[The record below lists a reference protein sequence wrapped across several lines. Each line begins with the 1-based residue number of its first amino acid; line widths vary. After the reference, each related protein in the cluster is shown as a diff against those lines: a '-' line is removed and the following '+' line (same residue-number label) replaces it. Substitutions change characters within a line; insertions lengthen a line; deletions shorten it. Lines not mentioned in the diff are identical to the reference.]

1 MALFKNYYQNV
12 IDKHNKGFKL
22 VLGGTG
28 LGKTSGIIETIKQNP
43 EPQKRFFYLANR
55 LQLLN
60 EIAKDLGNN
69 NIDFCLQKRDD
80 QIITDISEAE
90 FSVLLDNELVNK
102 YAKSLFRNLSKESIL
117 STFKFIKNN
126 LQLSNFDDGAEIIRS
141 RTSKIFYYFKSILR
155 KSSNNLKDYKRLLKL
170 KTIHKL
176 FPFIEFQQTSDKKR
190 IFLVSLQKSF
200 YGFFDGKRTVTLHH
214 LQNNE
219 NKKERNIIFLDEF
232 DFLENDLLNQI
243 CKDINIEQPFSFV
256 EIFYTV
262 LTKYKL
268 PRVDFLRHHPDLRL
282 ELEKEVIEPVQSL
295 KKYNIPF
302 PKINHF
308 LCKDDK
314 LKNTAIF
321 QTRYSI
327 SNYAIHLNSSKKSK
341 DNRKINSFYIEMATD
356 EKKANAYALLNV
368 VNQVTS
374 SIIKI
379 IKDLEVEEH
388 EIANALIEHCFS
400 TSDKYKKIL
409 KRIKQ
414 HPYKR
419 RLVPTNISKVYYN
432 GFGLFEIYNFH
443 YPTDE
448 NEVELKYYSLFS
460 TPESILLRLA
470 KNNLVFG
477 LSATA
482 RIDRLVN
489 NFDLTWL
496 KKELGKFYFSVG
508 DFEQEIIKR
517 ANQIK
522 FFGSLQNEGRDN
534 QVTVEIAKEDIS
546 DKLSRLIDNEVHNQ
560 KETFGEG
567 DKQKYRTKRIK
578 LFFNTLDWVIQT
590 NNESSNLLF
599 FSSYKPILHLF
610 QKVQKPV
617 RKQYLIEE
625 LTNTS
630 LKNCYSISYNG
641 FDFIVLFLNAAQGKE
656 IANFDRNKED
666 YYGLFQQNK
675 PVILITTYASA
686 GNGVNLHYYTNK
698 ELTQKADFN
707 NIHLLD
713 SPFYYFST
721 PAFDDTEQEK
731 QEKIKSNIYH
741 LSKLEKNKIISEK
754 QFKIYLNNIRNAD
767 TINALYLKTA
777 DALYNRVATY
787 IQAIGRIERSW
798 NKVDNQIIRLEREV
812 YNVLE
817 DFCKIDDGNEKRYRQ
832 KYLSNLPF
840 YSSNIKQMFECILK
854 QETERKLKISHY
866 QEEGLFEVNNKCKEV
881 LQSLVDKLELVR
893 QNKLPADRL
902 QKIREEWQLLRK
914 LALGHNFPDFEVKK
928 GKREKL
934 LRKYKCIFHTDY
946 YDHINKSLWVQKE
959 TLNIVPRSIQADSS
973 FYEWQLDK
981 IFDKIIQNPILAS
994 HFDFK
999 HLEYGFLGNDRFFTP
1014 YFYQSILAGAI
1025 GEEAVKAIFKR
1036 EQIKVTEDDID
1047 NSLYE
1052 LMDLK
1057 MVDKPWY
1064 IDAKN
1069 YSEQTIQNFE
1079 ITDIEDYFYHPKLNS
1094 TYFKKRAIDKWKKIS
1109 DFHSDENSKIIY
1121 VNIFGSDERPIVYYD
1136 EYFNPLGK
1144 DFNNAKIIIVPN
1156 VFNKEKAIK
1165 GSNNYITGFQTLI
1178 SYIKKQ
1184 LSNE

>member
-1 MALFKNYYQNV
+1 MALFKKYYQNV

-28 LGKTSGIIETIKQNP
+28 LGKTSGIIETIKQNTQP
-43 EPQKRFFYLANR
+43 RKRFFYLANR

-60 EIAKDLGNN
+60 EIAKDLENN
-69 NIDFCLQKRDD
+69 NIGFCLQKRDD
-80 QIITDISEAE
+80 QIITDISEVE
-90 FSVLLDNELVNK
+90 FSTLLENELVNK
-102 YAKSLFRNLSKESIL
+102 YAKSIFKNLSKESIL

-126 LQLSNFDDGAEIIRS
+126 SQLSNFDDGAEIIRS

-155 KSSNNLKDYKRLLKL
+155 KSSNNPKDYSKLLKL
-170 KTIHKL
+170 QIIHKL
-176 FPFIEFQQTSDKKR
+176 FPFIEFQQHSAEKR

-200 YGFFDGKRTVTLHH
+200 YGFFDGKQTITLHY

-219 NKKERNIIFLDEF
+219 DKKERNIIFLDEF
-232 DFLENDLLNQI
+232 DFLESDLLNQI
-243 CKDINIEQPFSFV
+243 CKDTNIEQPFSFV
-256 EIFYTV
+256 ENFYNV

-268 PRVDFLRHHPDLRL
+268 PRANFLRHHPDLRL
-282 ELEKEVIEPVQSL
+282 ELEKEVIEPVRSL

-308 LCKDDK
+308 LCEDDE
-314 LKNTAIF
+314 LKSTAIF

-327 SNYAIHLNSSKKSK
+327 SNYAIYLDSNKKST
-341 DNRKINSFYIEMATD
+341 DNSTINSFYLEMARND
-356 EKKANAYALLNV
+356 NKANAYALLNV

-379 IKDLEVEEH
+379 IKDLELSEP

-400 TSDKYKKIL
+400 TSDKFRKIL
-409 KRIKQ
+409 KQIKQ

-419 RLVPTNISKVYYN
+419 KLVPTNISKVYYN
-432 GFGLFEIYNFH
+432 GFGLFEIFNFH

-482 RIDRLVN
+482 RVDRLVN

-496 KKELGKFYFSVG
+496 KKELGKLYFSVG
-508 DFEQEIIKR
+508 DFEREIIKE

-522 FFGSLQNEGRDN
+522 FSGSSLNEGRNN

-560 KETFGEG
+560 KEIFGEG
-567 DKQKYRTKRIK
+567 DKQKYRIKRIN
-578 LFFNTLDWVIQT
+578 LFFSTLDWIIHT
-590 NNESSNLLF
+590 GFNSSNLLF
-599 FSSYKPILHLF
+599 FTSYKPILHLF
-610 QKVQKPV
+610 QNVQKPV
-617 RKQYLIEE
+617 RKQYSIEE
-625 LTNTS
+625 LMNIS
-630 LKNCYSISYNG
+630 LKNCYTISYKES
-641 FDFIVLFLNAAQGKE
+641 DFIVLFLNAAQGKE
-656 IANFDRNKED
+656 IANFDKNRED
-666 YYGLFQQNK
+666 YYRLFRQNK

-686 GNGVNLHYYTNK
+686 GNGVNLHYYTNE
-698 ELTQKADFN
+698 ELTQKTDFN
-707 NIHLLD
+707 NVHLLD
-713 SPFYYFST
+713 SPFYYFGT
-721 PAFDDTEQEK
+721 PSFDDTEQEK

-767 TINALYLKTA
+767 TINTLYLKLA

-798 NKVDNQIIRLEREV
+798 NKVDNQVIRLEREV
-812 YNVLE
+812 YNTLE
-817 DFCKIDDGNEKRYRQ
+817 DFCKIDDGDDKRYRQ
-832 KYLSNLPF
+832 KYLYNLPF
-840 YSSNIKQMFECILK
+840 YSSNIKQMFECIAE
-854 QETERKLKISHY
+854 QETERKLNISY
-866 QEEGLFEVNNKCKEV
+866 RQDEGLYEINNKCREA
-881 LQSLVDKLELVR
+881 LQGLVNKLELVR
-893 QNKLPADRL
+893 QNIFPSHKL
-902 QKIREEWQLLRK
+902 QEIREEWQLLRK
-914 LALGHNFPDFEVKK
+914 LALGYNSPEFEIKG

-934 LRKYKCIFHTDY
+934 LRKYKCTFNTDY
-946 YDHINKSLWVQKE
+946 YDHINKSLWIQKE
-959 TLNIVPRSIQADSS
+959 TLNIVPRSLQADSS
-973 FYEWQLDK
+973 FSEWQLDK
-981 IFDKIIQNPILAS
+981 IFDKVIQNPILSS
-994 HFDFK
+994 HFDFR
-999 HLEYGFLGNDRFFTP
+999 HLEYGFLGNNRFFTP

-1036 EQIKVTEDDID
+1036 EQIRVTEDDID

-1057 MVDKPWY
+1057 IIDKPWY

-1079 ITDIEDYFYHPKLNS
+1079 IIDVEDYFYHPKLNS
-1094 TYFKKRAIDKWKKIS
+1094 TYFKKRAIEKWQKIS

-1121 VNIFGSDERPIVYYD
+1121 VNIFGSDERPIIYYD

-1156 VFNKEKAIK
+1156 VFNKEKALK

-1178 SYIKKQ
+1178 SYIKKH
-1184 LSNE
+1184 LNNE